1 MEWEHP
7 SSWWLVAATTP
18 QSCSSGEKAHV
29 QHVPW
34 PQPRRQP
41 LRQQEEEEAG
51 AQGQARPLWPPPLR
65 QQEEEEAGAQGQASL
80 PSQQAG

>member
-34 PQPRRQP
+34 PQPRRQ
-41 LRQQEEEEAG
+41 QQQQQEEAG
-51 AQGQARPLWPPPLR
+51 AQGQARPLWPPPP
-65 QQEEEEAGAQGQASL
+65 QQQQEEEAGAQGQASL
-80 PSQQAG
+80 PSQQAGC

>member
-34 PQPRRQP
+34 PQPRRQ
-41 LRQQEEEEAG
+41 QQQQQEEEAG
-51 AQGQARPLWPPPLR
+51 AQGQARPLWPPPP
-65 QQEEEEAGAQGQASL
+65 QQQQEEEAGAQGQASL
-80 PSQQAG
+80 PSQQAGC